1 MHYFKYL
8 FKHRGPISQKAV
20 RILMALAG
28 VALCSIS
35 VGVFKLSVLGTDPF
49 TCFVSGF
56 SVLTHVSFGNIYTVL
71 NVLMLLI
78 IWRVD
83 RHKLGLATF
92 FNIFCA
98 GYIAQ
103 FTMYLLTPLFTN
115 PPMWLRIAGMI
126 FGIVVTCFAAS
137 IYFTADLGVSTYDAV
152 SLIMGERTPIPFK
165 FCRIMTDLICV
176 AVGWFLMAR
185 DTIGVGTIITALF
198 MGPLIEVFNVH
209 FSRPFLFE
217 REWSHMTMR
226 PAPKG
231 SKE

>member
-1 MHYFKYL
+1 MNILHHLKNRPPL
-8 FKHRGPISQKAV
+8 SQKAV
-20 RILMALAG
+20 RILMALLG

-35 VGVFKLSVLGTDPF
+35 VGVFKLAVLGTDPF

-56 SVLTHVSFGNIYTVL
+56 SVLTGLSFGNIYTILCV
-71 NVLMLLI
+71 VMMAAILI
-78 IWRVD
+78 ID
-83 RHKLGLATF
+83 RRKISLATF

-103 FTMYLLTPLFTN
+103 FTMHLLGPLFDN
-115 PPMWLRIAGMI
+115 AALWLRIAGMI

-152 SLIMGERTPIPFK
+152 SLILGERTPIPFK
-165 FCRIMTDLICV
+165 FCRILTDLICV
-176 AVGWFLMAR
+176 ATGWLLMAR

-198 MGPLIEVFNVH
+198 MGPLIEFFNVH
-209 FSRPFLFE
+209 VSRPFLFE

-226 PAPKG
+226 PAKP
-231 SKE
+231 EDPA